1 MTSDQAQREME
12 QRALRNVR
20 GLVDKMEQSDQLE
33 ARKQRKV
40 LLRVALAALAL
51 AVVAA
56 VAISMRPQ
64 RGGTEV
70 VVEPPAAKGGA
81 PK

>member
-33 ARKQRKV
+33 ARHQRKV
-40 LLRVALAALAL
+40 LVRVALAALAL

-70 VVEPPAAKGGA
+70 VVEPPPAKGGA
-81 PK
+81 QK